1 MTKPYISHEEA
12 TIQSFKRDPEFA
24 AEYLNAVLE
33 DGTQEELML
42 ALRRIAEA
50 FGVKDVA
57 EAAHLNPK
65 TIYRT
70 LSPSGNPELKSF
82 QAILGAMGMR
92 LAVTSLHQNHECQ

>member
-1 MTKPYISHEEA
+1 MNKPHVSHEEA
-12 TIQSFKRDPEFA
+12 TVRSFRDDPEFA

-33 DGTQEELML
+33 DGTQEELMV

-50 FGVKDVA
+50 FGMKEVA

-70 LSPSGNPELKSF
+70 LSPAGNPELRSF
-82 QAILGAMGMR
+82 QAILGAMGLR
-92 LAVTSLHQNHECQ
+92 LAVTAKRRECHI